1 MDKSRRSRPIDPILS
16 LPVQSAAASICF
28 LSRKDSSVSSA
39 DKRDQPTKLHSDKP
53 GHRTESIDGPNSRS
67 QSSEEDYSDADDD
80 YDDDDDDDD
89 NDEIEFRS
97 STIRVEGRPESASF
111 HNKYSHRVLS
121 NRFLASCH
129 SNGEALIWDL
139 ENQTKVAT
147 ISPPRGGS
155 GICIRRT
162 DDPSQIMF
170 QTRDPKGTVSLHSI
184 ERCGATGGQDTGL
197 SVASVQKTSATNR
210 QYETYSTTFCQAAP
224 CHGNKHLLAL
234 PNIDSSTVTVVDER
248 TDANVAKYC
257 IDTHGMVTSLAL
269 SVTDNYVGHDNGRP
283 ILACGMESG
292 TTLFFDITDGSK
304 KSFHESS
311 FSIGKDPILTLDL
324 LPSSCAVKSLDD
336 SLPAERRSRALLV
349 AAGMAGDAQDVSELS
364 EDEAG
369 RAVLFKTIYRRDNC
383 NNDSWNFQQR
393 ARLSTCR
400 VDRETYSGKPGIS
413 ICRFRPN
420 DGRLLAIGGWD
431 KRIRLFERSKGN
443 LVAILKG
450 SAGSIADLDWAPDS
464 VTSGLLASA
473 DKSDKSI
480 TLWQCF
486 AN

>member
-1 MDKSRRSRPIDPILS
+1 MDKSRKSRPIDPILS
-16 LPVQSAAASICF
+16 LPVQSAATSICF
-28 LSRKDSSVSSA
+28 VSRKDSSISFA
-39 DKRDQPTKLHSDKP
+39 ERDQPTKLHSDKLR
-53 GHRTESIDGPNSRS
+53 HRTESIDGPDSRS
-67 QSSEEDYSDADDD
+67 QSSGKDYSDANDC
-80 YDDDDDDDD
+80 DDDDDD
-89 NDEIEFRS
+89 NDDDDEIEFRS
-97 STIRVEGRPESASF
+97 STIRVEGPESASF
-111 HNKYSHRVLS
+111 HNKYSRRLLS
-121 NRFLASCH
+121 DRFLASCH
-129 SNGEALIWDL
+129 RNGEALIWDL
-139 ENQTKVAT
+139 ENQKQVAT

-184 ERCGATGGQDTGL
+184 ERCDDTGGQENGSSIS
-197 SVASVQKTSATNR
+197 SVRTKSTANR
-210 QYETYSTTFCQAAP
+210 QYETYSKTFCQAAP

-234 PNIDSSTVTVVDER
+234 PNIDHSTVTVVDER
-248 TDANVAKYC
+248 TDANVANYC
-257 IDTHGMVTSLAL
+257 IDKHGMVTSLAL
-269 SVTDNYVGHDNGRP
+269 SDTDNYAGHDNGRP

-324 LPSSCAVKSLDD
+324 LPSSCALKSSDA
-336 SLPAERRSRALLV
+336 SLPVERRSRALLV

-369 RAVLFKTIYRRDNC
+369 RAVIFKTVYSHDDC
-383 NNDSWNFQQR
+383 NNYSWNFKQQ

-400 VDRETYSGKPGIS
+400 VDRESYSGKPGIS
-413 ICRFRPN
+413 ICRFRPK

-443 LVAILKG
+443 MVAILKG
-450 SAGSIADLDWAPDS
+450 STGSIADLDWAPDS

-473 DKSDKSI
+473 DKNDKLI